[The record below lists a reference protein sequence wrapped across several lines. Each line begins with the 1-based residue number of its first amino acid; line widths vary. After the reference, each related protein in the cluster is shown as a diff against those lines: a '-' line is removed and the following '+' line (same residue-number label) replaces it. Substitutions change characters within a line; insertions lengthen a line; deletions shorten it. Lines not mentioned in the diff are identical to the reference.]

1 MTPTSKPPPKPPD
14 RDRHRDLR
22 TAAMILTGVAC
33 VCALE
38 AFGVYALFKR
48 DPQNAPLLFLDL
60 LTGPPMAAGMQ

>member
-1 MTPTSKPPPKPPD
+1 
-14 RDRHRDLR
+14 
-22 TAAMILTGVAC
+22 MILTGVAC